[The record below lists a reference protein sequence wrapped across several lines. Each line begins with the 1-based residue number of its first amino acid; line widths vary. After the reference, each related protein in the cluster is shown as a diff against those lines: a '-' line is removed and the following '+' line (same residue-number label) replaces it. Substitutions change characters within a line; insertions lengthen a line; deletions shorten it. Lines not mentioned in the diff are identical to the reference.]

1 MEETA
6 IYAVKGEFGDFF
18 QRLLTLEFW
27 QECFASFQ
35 ILGPLAPVLLAA
47 VESLI
52 PALPLVAIVALNVA
66 SHGPVFGFLYSWVGT
81 CIGCT
86 GVFLFFRKV
95 VRRAFFR
102 LENRSGRVRRARD
115 WVRRFDPAALF
126 LIAVLPFT
134 PSAFLNFAF
143 GVSDFDGRR
152 YLLTIYGAK
161 LIMIA
166 LLAIFGQSL
175 VEAMEHPLYMILSVV
190 MLFLLWYASK
200 KVRKRHNL

>member
-1 MEETA
+1 MESIATNITKEKL
-6 IYAVKGEFGDFF
+6 VDFS

-35 ILGPLAPVLLAA
+35 ILGPLAPVMLAA
-47 VESLI
+47 VESLV

-66 SHGPVFGFLYSWVGT
+66 SHGPVRGFLYSWVGT

-102 LENRSGRVRRARD
+102 LENRSEKVHRARD
-115 WVRRFDPAALF
+115 WVKRFDPAALF
-126 LIAVLPFT
+126 LIAIMPFT

-143 GVSDFDGRR
+143 GVSDFDGRK

-166 LLAIFGQSL
+166 LLAVCGQSL
-175 VEAMEHPLYMILSVV
+175 VEAMENPLYCILTVV
-190 MLFLLWYASK
+190 LLFLLWYASK
-200 KVRKRHNL
+200 KVRERHNL